1 MAKPDWEA
9 IESAYRAGVMSLREI
24 ASQHGISEGAI
35 RKRAKRDKW
44 SRDLNAKVK
53 ERADD
58 LVRKAEVR
66 KAEVRKQVRSE
77 TVLSERVLIEATA
90 EVIAT
95 VRMEHRGDIRRARE
109 ITNALFD
116 ELGAECADVAS
127 LRKLGELMLEPDE
140 NGRDKL
146 NEIYHSIISMPERVK
161 ALKALSDAMK
171 NLVGLE
177 RQAYDIGEKEPVK
190 DVTHNVMLVPTSDNV
205 DSWEEAAKKQQSG
218 VLGG

>member
-1 MAKPDWEA
+1 MSKPDWEA

-35 RKRAKRDKW
+35 RKRAKRDEW

-58 LVRKAEVR
+58 LVR

-205 DSWEEAAKKQQSG
+205 DSWEEAAKKQQSE